1 MISSPEIFHGKVL
14 IVDDQKVNVL
24 LLEQLLRGAG
34 YVSVTSTMD
43 PGEVCQLHRK
53 NLYDLILLD
62 LVMPGTDGFQVMEGL
77 KEIEIEG
84 YLPVLAVTAHPAHK
98 LRALQ
103 WGAKDFIS
111 KPFDL
116 AEVLMRVRNMLE
128 VRLLHEAARNQGK
141 MLESLA
147 LKDPL
152 TGLANRRLLA
162 ERMSMALV
170 HARRNKSTMAVVYL
184 DLDGFKQINNTLG
197 HGAGDALLI
206 MVAGRLVATVRE
218 EDTVARLG
226 GDEFLMALWNV
237 TGTDDAAKVAL
248 KVVEAVSQPYGI
260 EGHTVRITT
269 SAGIAIYP
277 VHGEDA
283 DTLMK
288 NADLAL
294 YEAKRAG
301 KNTCRISERP
311 DPSAAQSV

>member
-1 MISSPEIFHGKVL
+1 MISPPEVFHGKVL

-152 TGLANRRLLA
+152 TGLAKRRLSADRL
-162 ERMSMALV
+162 SMALI
-170 HARRNKSTMAVVYL
+170 HARRNESTMAVVYL
-184 DLDGFKQINNTLG
+184 DPDGFKQINNTLG
-197 HGAGDALLI
+197 HGAGDILLK
-206 MVAGRLVATVRE
+206 MVAERLTATVRG

-226 GDEFLMALWNV
+226 GDEFAGPAALPARTQGQ
-237 TGTDDAAKVAL
+237 TGTPA
-248 KVVEAVSQPYGI
+248 
-260 EGHTVRITT
+260 
-269 SAGIAIYP
+269 
-277 VHGEDA
+277 
-283 DTLMK
+283 
-288 NADLAL
+288 
-294 YEAKRAG
+294 
-301 KNTCRISERP
+301 
-311 DPSAAQSV
+311 AAQGPHLVTTLTDPGIVGQVAFS

>member
-1 MISSPEIFHGKVL
+1 MRRWNLQGKTLIRTNKVLSLVMISSPEIFHGKVL

-162 ERMSMALV
+162 ERM
-170 HARRNKSTMAVVYL
+170 
-184 DLDGFKQINNTLG
+184 
-197 HGAGDALLI
+197 
-206 MVAGRLVATVRE
+206 
-218 EDTVARLG
+218 
-226 GDEFLMALWNV
+226 
-237 TGTDDAAKVAL
+237 
-248 KVVEAVSQPYGI
+248 
-260 EGHTVRITT
+260 
-269 SAGIAIYP
+269 
-277 VHGEDA
+277 
-283 DTLMK
+283 
-288 NADLAL
+288 
-294 YEAKRAG
+294 
-301 KNTCRISERP
+301 
-311 DPSAAQSV
+311 